1 MFKIIDNFLNKIT
14 MYKLILYYLVAIIF
28 IAFILCLFG
37 VLSYS
42 PLALLFSTF
51 FILAVC
57 FLFNWLFAWAFNAP
71 SNNESVYITALI
83 LVLIITPI
91 SNPTDL
97 YFFSLA
103 FWASVLAMA
112 SKYLLAIK
120 KKHIFNPAAIAIAIT
135 ALALNQNASWW
146 VGTSVL
152 APVVI
157 IGGLL
162 IVKKIARF
170 DLLLSFLVV
179 ALPLTIYS
187 FMIHQVSFA
196 QSLWMTLTGTAV
208 LFFAFVML
216 TEPLTTPPTRL
227 SRILYGIFT
236 GLLFWP
242 ALHVGNIYITPIYA
256 LVLGNVLSYLLS
268 PKQKLILTLKK
279 VIHSAPD
286 IYDFIFNSD
295 QRLKFK
301 AGQYLEWTIDGEGAD
316 SRGNRRY
323 FTIASSPTEDVI
335 ALAVRFP
342 EQPSTFKQRLLN
354 LKVGDTILAGQLAGD
369 FVLPK
374 DTTKKI
380 VLIAG
385 GIGITPYYSMIKNTI
400 DTGEKRDIV
409 LLYSNKKSI
418 DAIYKFLWDEAKEKI
433 GLKTIYAVTD
443 SADPAY
449 TGRLTK
455 EMIQKEIPDYLERY
469 FYLSGPNNLVTSFD
483 ETLRS
488 LGIKRSHIK
497 KDYFPGFV

>member
-1 MFKIIDNFLNKIT
+1 MLKPIDNFLNRIT
-14 MYKLILYYLVAIIF
+14 MYRLVLYYLTMILVA
-28 IAFILCLFG
+28 AFVFCLAGDLPYNPF
-37 VLSYS
+37 
-42 PLALLFSTF
+42 ALLSSTLLILF
-51 FILAVC
+51 VCWLTNFIFAK
-57 FLFNWLFAWAFNAP
+57 LFKVSTNV
-71 SNNESVYITALI
+71 ESVYITALI
-83 LVLIITPI
+83 LVCLI
-91 SNPTDL
+91 SPTGNF
-97 YFFSLA
+97 YFLA
-103 FWASVLAMA
+103 TTASVFAMA
-112 SKYLLAIK
+112 SKYIFAIK
-120 KKHIFNPAAIAIAIT
+120 KKHIFNPVAIALVLTTLLFGQSAT
-135 ALALNQNASWW
+135 WW
-146 VGTSVL
+146 VGTSLLMPFVL
-152 APVVI
+152 
-157 IGGLL
+157 IGGLM
-162 IVKKIARF
+162 IVRKIQRF
-170 DLLLSFLVV
+170 DLVLSFIIV
-179 ALPLTIYS
+179 ALVTTLIPYFDRPHLAVEIFWTILS
-187 FMIHQVSFA
+187 RSSLLFLAFA
-196 QSLWMTLTGTAV
+196 
-208 LFFAFVML
+208 ML
-216 TEPLTTPPTRL
+216 TEPLTMPPTRY
-227 SRILYGIFT
+227 SRIGYGVLV
-236 GLLFWP
+236 GLLFSP
-242 ALHVGNIYITPIYA
+242 LIHLGPIYSTPELALVIGNIFGYII
-256 LVLGNVLSYLLS
+256 S

-295 QRLKFK
+295 QKLKFK

-369 FVLPK
+369 FVLPE

-449 TGRLTK
+449 TGRLSK

-488 LGIKRSHIK
+488 LGIKRSRIK